1 MKSREDILKEAREKA
16 HSKSDNSS
24 KDDSS
29 DEIVIN
35 SRDLE
40 NNNNVQNTVNEILQS
55 DNDQSFI
62 VINNEPV
69 IRKNGRNLSRK
80 EIKDFYSDTD
90 STKGHKKLLGLEEK
104 TMGNYKN
111 TISLSQKKLID
122 DYERHPVIAA
132 LLALFLGHLG
142 AHCFYMREPKDGYRN
157 ILIFIIA
164 TILYLAGIFSQDT
177 TLLIMSAVILLA
189 LWICCFFIF
198 INCLSNPSIFKIFQR

>member
-16 HSKSDNSS
+16 HSNSNNSS
-24 KDDSS
+24 KDDF
-29 DEIVIN
+29 
-35 SRDLE
+35 RDLE
-40 NNNNVQNTVNEILQS
+40 NNNNVQNTV
-55 DNDQSFI
+55 
-62 VINNEPV
+62 
-69 IRKNGRNLSRK
+69 
-80 EIKDFYSDTD
+80 
-90 STKGHKKLLGLEEK
+90 LEEK